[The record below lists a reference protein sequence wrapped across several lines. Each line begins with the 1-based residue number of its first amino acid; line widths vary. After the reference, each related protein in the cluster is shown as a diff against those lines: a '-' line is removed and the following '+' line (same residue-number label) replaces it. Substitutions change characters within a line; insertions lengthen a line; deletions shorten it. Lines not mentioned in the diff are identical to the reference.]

1 MPGSSRRS
9 VSLFMYACFSITAL
23 ACLALGC
30 GAGGDGH
37 VSAPPSA
44 RTLSIVDSI
53 GVETGDSDYVFGS
66 IDRVC
71 FGEGGS
77 ILVLDRVSCCIRV
90 FDAAGSLL
98 RTVGG
103 QGEGPGEY
111 MNPTDMAV
119 LGDGRVIVCDIF
131 TGGVHLLDTDL
142 VDQGV
147 RMPFYS
153 DPPFQPVG
161 TAESSFVAGQLLV
174 EPTADGIDATFLV
187 GRFDLSEE
195 ASAVYFERTWAADP
209 TRFTEIVDNVMHSAA
224 WTADASGNVYCAPI
238 SFDSYEITGTAPDGT
253 VILSVSLPVERVAR
267 TPEEIAD
274 EKAFIDR
281 RIASMGSSLAVD
293 YQPSPWRYQISQ
305 LGIDGAG
312 NLWVLRGTTQIPTFD
327 VWDAGGNRV
336 FTVTV
341 PGAGEDGIYW
351 RFAIGEN
358 RIAAWSDD
366 PVDYPKVYL
375 LDLH

>member
-1 MPGSSRRS
+1 MVFATGTII
-9 VSLFMYACFSITAL
+9 V
-23 ACLALGC
+23 CLAPGC
-30 GAGGDGH
+30 GTDG
-37 VSAPPSA
+37 SAPAAPAA

-53 GVETGDSDYVFGS
+53 GVAAGDSDYVFGS

-71 FGEGGS
+71 FGEDGS
-77 ILVLDRVSCCIRV
+77 ILVLDRISCRIRV
-90 FDAAGSLL
+90 FDAEGGLV

-103 QGEGPGEY
+103 YGEGPGEY

-119 LGDGRVIVCDIF
+119 LGDGRIIVCDIF
-131 TGGVHLLDTDL
+131 SGGVHLLGTDL

-147 RMPFYS
+147 RLPFYS

-161 TAESSFVAGQLLV
+161 TSDSSFVAGQLLV
-174 EPTADGIDATFLV
+174 EPTPDGADATFLV
-187 GRFDLSEE
+187 GRFDLSQE
-195 ASAVYFERTWAADP
+195 ASAVYFERTWEADP

-253 VILSVSLPVERVAR
+253 EILRVSLPVERVPR

-281 RIASMGSSLAVD
+281 RIESMGSSLAVD
-293 YQPSPWRYQISQ
+293 YEPSPWRYQISQ
-305 LGIDGAG
+305 LGIDGDG
-312 NLWVLRGTTQIPTFD
+312 NLWVLRGTTETPTFD
-327 VWDAGGNRV
+327 VWDAGGNRLY
-336 FTVTV
+336 TVTV
-341 PGAGEDGIYW
+341 PGAGADGIYW
-351 RFAIGEN
+351 RFAIGGQG
-358 RIAAWSDD
+358 IAAWSDD

-375 LDLH
+375 LELR

>member
-1 MPGSSRRS
+1 M
-9 VSLFMYACFSITAL
+9 FACASII
-23 ACLALGC
+23 ACLAGGC
-30 GAGGDGH
+30 GTGGD
-37 VSAPPSA
+37 VSEPPPTDE
-44 RTLSIVDSI
+44 RTLVIADSI
-53 GVETGDSDYVFGS
+53 GIEAGDSDYVFGS

-71 FGEGGS
+71 FGADGTV
-77 ILVLDRVSCCIRV
+77 LVLDRVPCCIRA
-90 FDAAGSLL
+90 FDAEGNML

-103 QGEGPGEY
+103 HGEGPGEY
-111 MNPTDMAV
+111 MNPTDMTV
-119 LGDGRVIVCDIF
+119 LGDGRIIVCDIF

-147 RMPFYS
+147 RIPFYS

-174 EPTADGIDATFLV
+174 ELTVDGLDATFLV
-187 GRFDLSEE
+187 ARFDLSEE
-195 ASAVYFERTWAADP
+195 ASMVYFERTWAADP

-238 SFDSYEITGTAPDGT
+238 SLDSYEITGTAPDGAE
-253 VILSVSLPVERVAR
+253 ILRVSLPVERVAR

-281 RIASMGSSLAVD
+281 RIASMGSSLTVD
-293 YQPSPWRYQISQ
+293 YEPSPWRYQISQ
-305 LGIDGAG
+305 LGIDGDG
-312 NLWVLRGTTQIPTFD
+312 NLWVLRGTTETPTFD
-327 VWDAGGNRV
+327 VWDARGNRLC
-336 FTVTV
+336 TVTI
-341 PGAGEDGIYW
+341 PEAGEDGIYW
-351 RFAIGEN
+351 RFAIGDN

-375 LDLH
+375 LEFR